1 MTAAER
7 TRKRPAGVGGR
18 FVVHEHDATRL
29 HYDCR
34 LEIDGV
40 LKSWA
45 IPKGPSLNPADKR
58 LAVMVDDHPVEYV
71 DFEGV
76 IPEGS
81 YGAGPVVV
89 WDHGTF
95 EPVDPGDQGAQL
107 RTGKLAF
114 VLQGRKLKGGWA
126 LARFARG
133 RTGKEWL
140 LIKKQDAW
148 AEPSWRLQTELTPRR
163 RRALRVRTPPCQ
175 TS

>member
-1 MTAAER
+1 
-7 TRKRPAGVGGR
+7 
-18 FVVHEHDATRL
+18 
-29 HYDCR
+29 

-95 EPVDPGDQGAQL
+95 EPVDPGDPGAQL
-107 RTGKLAF
+107 RAGKLAF
-114 VLQGRKLKGGWA
+114 VLHGRKLKGAWA
-126 LARFARG
+126 LTRFARG
-133 RTGKEWL
+133 RTGQEWL
-140 LIKKQDAW
+140 LIKKRDAW
-148 AEPSWRLQTELTPRR
+148 ADPSWRLQTELTPRR
-163 RRALRVRTPPCQ
+163 RRALPVRTPPCE